1 MRPISYIKTVNELIN
16 DIFLQFYYKN
26 IVQWVLIHEEILEL
40 SEDEWNK
47 HMEFNLLQFNL
58 DLKYSKSFGH
68 YLLRSFKFFVI
79 SDTDCWENFKLSSLF
94 VFKSKKIVNLYLKY
108 IYYFFNFFFLYNFKK
123 KLISFYQFRSFYDY
137 FFMRGFMSNYLKFRG
152 AKSLFSGKF
161 YQLINNNMK
170 INFKNFMREYYP
182 ILSLFI
188 ITDLCFLFRPRNLFL
203 ILNFYGKVFLFH
215 TAGIDNGHEG
225 RKKQPIQVRC
235 LSNILWHLLFRERCT
250 KINIRYLNF
259 KSKAIF
265 FLTMLTHLKYVKRFK
280 NKAVKFIKFIFE
292 LKQSFGYTRGKKLAV
307 RKRFVV
313 RKRSLSHFSFENYE
327 KDLKKKKKNDF

>member
-137 FFMRGFMSNYLKFRG
+137 FFMRGFMSNYLKFSG
-152 AKSLFSGKF
+152 AKLLFSGKF
-161 YQLINNNMK
+161 Y
-170 INFKNFMREYYP
+170 
-182 ILSLFI
+182 
-188 ITDLCFLFRPRNLFL
+188 
-203 ILNFYGKVFLFH
+203 
-215 TAGIDNGHEG
+215 
-225 RKKQPIQVRC
+225 
-235 LSNILWHLLFRERCT
+235 
-250 KINIRYLNF
+250 
-259 KSKAIF
+259 
-265 FLTMLTHLKYVKRFK
+265 
-280 NKAVKFIKFIFE
+280 
-292 LKQSFGYTRGKKLAV
+292 
-307 RKRFVV
+307 
-313 RKRSLSHFSFENYE
+313 
-327 KDLKKKKKNDF
+327 